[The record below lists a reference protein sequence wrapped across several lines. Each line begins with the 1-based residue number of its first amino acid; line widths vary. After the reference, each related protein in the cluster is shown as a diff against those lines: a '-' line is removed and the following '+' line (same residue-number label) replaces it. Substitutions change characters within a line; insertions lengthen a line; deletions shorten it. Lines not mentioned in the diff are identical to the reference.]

1 MNQAEGNIKKF
12 QIYEG
17 TVLLF
22 IVPVS
27 FCVLKL
33 EKLPELVFVVHLFV
47 ELLASY
53 IRIKIVLPKIGMRVC
68 DYCKCVYLPLT
79 IVFVLSVL
87 FGSFLSLFLGD
98 SFFSISLLSLFL
110 IFLVYEI
117 GLNQN
122 ERKKIVEFIK
132 TKIDR

>member
-1 MNQAEGNIKKF
+1 
-12 QIYEG
+12 
-17 TVLLF
+17 
-22 IVPVS
+22 
-27 FCVLKL
+27 
-33 EKLPELVFVVHLFV
+33 
-47 ELLASY
+47 
-53 IRIKIVLPKIGMRVC
+53 
-68 DYCKCVYLPLT
+68 VYLPLT

-98 SFFSISLLSLFL
+98 SFFSIVLLISLLSLFL

>member
-1 MNQAEGNIKKF
+1 M
-12 QIYEG
+12 
-17 TVLLF
+17 
-22 IVPVS
+22 
-27 FCVLKL
+27 
-33 EKLPELVFVVHLFV
+33 
-47 ELLASY
+47 
-53 IRIKIVLPKIGMRVC
+53 
-68 DYCKCVYLPLT
+68 YLPLT

-98 SFFSISLLSLFL
+98 SFFSIVLLISLLSLFL

>member
-1 MNQAEGNIKKF
+1 
-12 QIYEG
+12 
-17 TVLLF
+17 
-22 IVPVS
+22 
-27 FCVLKL
+27 
-33 EKLPELVFVVHLFV
+33 
-47 ELLASY
+47 
-53 IRIKIVLPKIGMRVC
+53 MRVC

-98 SFFSISLLSLFL
+98 SFFSIVLLISLLSLFL

>member
-1 MNQAEGNIKKF
+1 M
-12 QIYEG
+12 
-17 TVLLF
+17 V
-22 IVPVS
+22 
-27 FCVLKL
+27 
-33 EKLPELVFVVHLFV
+33 
-47 ELLASY
+47 
-53 IRIKIVLPKIGMRVC
+53 
-68 DYCKCVYLPLT
+68 LPLT

-98 SFFSISLLSLFL
+98 SFFSIVLLISLLSLFL

>member
-1 MNQAEGNIKKF
+1 M
-12 QIYEG
+12 
-17 TVLLF
+17 
-22 IVPVS
+22 
-27 FCVLKL
+27 
-33 EKLPELVFVVHLFV
+33 
-47 ELLASY
+47 
-53 IRIKIVLPKIGMRVC
+53 
-68 DYCKCVYLPLT
+68 YLPLT
-79 IVFVLSVL
+79 IVFVLSVS

-98 SFFSISLLSLFL
+98 SFFSIVLLISLLSLFL